1 MTQAFTTFTK
11 TIKNSDTSNI
21 VIFCACSCW
30 ALYTVVKAGYSFKAV
45 HNKDGYSFCL
55 APQEQ
60 PISVIPESRTFYH
73 N

>member
-1 MTQAFTTFTK
+1 MTQAIIAFTK
-11 TIKNSDTSNI
+11 TIKNSDTTNV

-45 HNKDGYSFCL
+45 SKDGSSFCL